1 MEFVERWAEHVKSVP
16 RKKWKAEQTAFINA
30 VFEKANSFYERL
42 EKTKEGRVILE
53 RLREAREK
61 D

>member
-1 MEFVERWAEHVKSVP
+1 MLSCAAQRPGGARSTP
-16 RKKWKAEQTAFINA
+16 AMRMLQTAFINA

-53 RLREAREK
+53 RLRKAR
-61 D
+61 